1 MSREL
6 YRGLLWEGN
15 RAGHPKPYSHTPFE
29 YASDLRGT
37 VREQG
42 ASLEAITDAYV
53 RDRYG
58 HLEAT
63 GEEGMALVR
72 LWLNLRSAMRGAQ
85 DGPGPK

>member
-1 MSREL
+1 M
-6 YRGLLWEGN
+6 
-15 RAGHPKPYSHTPFE
+15 
-29 YASDLRGT
+29 
-37 VREQG
+37 
-42 ASLEAITDAYV
+42 ITDAYV